1 MILGRRDFLA
11 GAGAIAVSSRSLFA
25 NATQAATRPAGI
37 FPASVRADFPLV
49 TTETYLNSAALHPV
63 GTFAARAIE
72 QGLAYRL
79 HGPGEGRADFTARQA
94 AEPEG
99 AVRRS

>member
-25 NATQAATRPAGI
+25 DATQAATRPAGI

-49 TTETYLNSAALHPV
+49 TTETYMNSAALHPL

-72 QGLAYRL
+72 QGHGLPPARPRRGPRRL
-79 HGPGEGRADFTARQA
+79 RRRQA
-94 AEPEG
+94 AGPEE
-99 AVRRS
+99 ALRDS